1 MLFISHDLDVVEY
14 LCDRIV
20 VLYLGKVMEVA
31 PAKALYETPK
41 HPYTEA
47 LLEASPRP
55 DPEARRGRRLLKA
68 IFRARS
74 IRRRAAF
81 SAPVVRTRC
90 LRAPQPC
97 LHCAKWRR
105 ADSRPASA
113 TMFSEDAMMNLTTI
127 LPETL
132 DVATKGYPLSSPA
145 LPISAIG
152 AQRWSL
158 LAGDLPLP
166 QAVIRDSALAHNHAW
181 MRDFTASTGVLLAP
195 HGKTTMA
202 PQIFAQQLAAG
213 AWGITVANVQQ
224 LGICVRFG
232 VRRII
237 MANQLLGA
245 AEVGAVIHLQEA
257 HPDLEFHFL
266 IDSQAQLTSIETC
279 RRIATDVAQAH
290 RAGRARRCRGAAPAR
305 GRSTRRSASHGPSL
319 QARPS
324 PCRASNATKGCRSPA
339 TRAATRSW
347 LPRLMQRVHDVA
359 LACDR
364 EGLFAGR
371 SIILTAGGSA
381 AFDIVAR
388 DLPMKLSKPVLT
400 ILRSGCYVTHD
411 SGFYNRMLE
420 GVKARSGAAWQS
432 RPGLQPALE
441 VWSRAQSCPEPGLAI
456 LTMGK
461 RDASF
466 DLEMPIVLQTLP
478 AGNRH
483 CAAARAGNVEDRQHE
498 RSARVFALR
507 CRRRCGPASG

>member
-1 MLFISHDLDVVEY
+1 
-14 LCDRIV
+14 
-20 VLYLGKVMEVA
+20 
-31 PAKALYETPK
+31 
-41 HPYTEA
+41 
-47 LLEASPRP
+47 
-55 DPEARRGRRLLKA
+55 
-68 IFRARS
+68 
-74 IRRRAAF
+74 
-81 SAPVVRTRC
+81 
-90 LRAPQPC
+90 
-97 LHCAKWRR
+97 
-105 ADSRPASA
+105 
-113 TMFSEDAMMNLTTI
+113 MMNLTTI
-127 LPETL
+127 LSETL

-166 QAVIRDSALAHNHAW
+166 QAVICDSALAHNHAW

-224 LGICVRFG
+224 LVICVRFG

-237 MANQLLGA
+237 MANQLLGR
-245 AEVGAVIHLQEA
+245 AEVGTVIHLLEA

-266 IDSQAQLTSIETC
+266 IDSHAQLTSIE
-279 RRIATDVAQAH
+279 RVADSQSISRKLTALLELGVAGGRTGARTFDEAVGVA
-290 RAGRARRCRGAAPAR
+290 RAVAASKTLALLGLECYEGLQITGDSGRDAIMVAG
-305 GRSTRRSASHGPSL
+305 
-319 QARPS
+319 
-324 PCRASNATKGCRSPA
+324 
-339 TRAATRSW
+339 
-347 LPRLMQRVHDVA
+347 LMQRVHDVA

-420 GVKARSGAAWQS
+420 GVKARSGTAWQS
-432 RPGLQPALE
+432 RPGLRPALE

-466 DLEMPIVLQTLP
+466 DLEMPIVCKRYRPGIDTAPQP
-478 AGNRH
+478 APATWKIANMNDQHAYLRFSADDD
-483 CAAARAGNVEDRQHE
+483 AAPQVGDLVGCGISHPCTTFDKWRALLTVDDDY
-498 RSARVFALR
+498 RVTGAIRTFF
-507 CRRRCGPASG
+507 

>member
-1 MLFISHDLDVVEY
+1 
-14 LCDRIV
+14 
-20 VLYLGKVMEVA
+20 
-31 PAKALYETPK
+31 
-41 HPYTEA
+41 
-47 LLEASPRP
+47 
-55 DPEARRGRRLLKA
+55 
-68 IFRARS
+68 
-74 IRRRAAF
+74 
-81 SAPVVRTRC
+81 
-90 LRAPQPC
+90 
-97 LHCAKWRR
+97 
-105 ADSRPASA
+105 
-113 TMFSEDAMMNLTTI
+113 MMNLTTI
-127 LPETL
+127 LSETL

-166 QAVIRDSALAHNHAW
+166 QAVICDSALAHNHAW

-224 LGICVRFG
+224 LVICVRFG

-237 MANQLLGA
+237 MANQLLGR
-245 AEVGAVIHLQEA
+245 AEVGVVIHLQEA

-266 IDSQAQLTSIETC
+266 IDSQAQLTSIERVADSQSMSRKLTALLELGVAGG
-279 RRIATDVAQAH
+279 RTGARTFDEAVGVARAVAASKTIALSGLECYEGLQITGDSGRDAIMVA
-290 RAGRARRCRGAAPAR
+290 G
-305 GRSTRRSASHGPSL
+305 
-319 QARPS
+319 
-324 PCRASNATKGCRSPA
+324 
-339 TRAATRSW
+339 
-347 LPRLMQRVHDVA
+347 LMQRVHDVA

-420 GVKARSGAAWQS
+420 GVKARSGTAWQS
-432 RPGLQPALE
+432 RPGLRPALE

-466 DLEMPIVLQTLP
+466 DLEMPIVCKRYRPGIDTAPQP
-478 AGNRH
+478 APATWKIANMNDQHAYLRFSADDD
-483 CAAARAGNVEDRQHE
+483 AAPQVGDLVGCGISHPCTTFDKWRALLTVDDDY
-498 RSARVFALR
+498 RVTGAIRTFF
-507 CRRRCGPASG
+507 

>member
-1 MLFISHDLDVVEY
+1 
-14 LCDRIV
+14 
-20 VLYLGKVMEVA
+20 
-31 PAKALYETPK
+31 
-41 HPYTEA
+41 
-47 LLEASPRP
+47 
-55 DPEARRGRRLLKA
+55 
-68 IFRARS
+68 
-74 IRRRAAF
+74 
-81 SAPVVRTRC
+81 
-90 LRAPQPC
+90 
-97 LHCAKWRR
+97 
-105 ADSRPASA
+105 
-113 TMFSEDAMMNLTTI
+113 MMNLTTI
-127 LPETL
+127 LSETL

-166 QAVIRDSALAHNHAW
+166 QAVICDSALAHNHAW

-224 LGICVRFG
+224 LVICVRFG

-237 MANQLLGA
+237 MANQLLGR
-245 AEVGAVIHLQEA
+245 AEVGVVIHLQEA

-266 IDSQAQLTSIETC
+266 IDSQAQLTSIERVADSQSMSRKLTALVELGVAGG
-279 RRIATDVAQAH
+279 RTGARTFDEAVGVARAVAASKTIALSGLECYEGLQITGDSGRDAIMVA
-290 RAGRARRCRGAAPAR
+290 G
-305 GRSTRRSASHGPSL
+305 
-319 QARPS
+319 
-324 PCRASNATKGCRSPA
+324 
-339 TRAATRSW
+339 
-347 LPRLMQRVHDVA
+347 LMQRVHDVA

-420 GVKARSGAAWQS
+420 GVKARSGTAWQS
-432 RPGLQPALE
+432 RPGLRPALE

-466 DLEMPIVLQTLP
+466 DLEMPIVTKRYRPGIDTAPQP
-478 AGNRH
+478 APATWKIANMNDQHAYLRFSADDD
-483 CAAARAGNVEDRQHE
+483 AAPQVGDLVGCGISHPCTTFDKWRALLTVDDDY
-498 RSARVFALR
+498 RVTGAIRTFF
-507 CRRRCGPASG
+507 